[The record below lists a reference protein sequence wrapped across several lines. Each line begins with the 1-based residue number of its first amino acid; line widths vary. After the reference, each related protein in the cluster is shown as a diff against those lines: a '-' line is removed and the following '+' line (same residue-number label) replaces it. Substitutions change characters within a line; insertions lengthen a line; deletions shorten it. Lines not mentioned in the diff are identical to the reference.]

1 MKKLDII
8 TDRIRNIRHNRF
20 LLGPALALLIFL
32 TLAPARGARIPSGPT
47 YVNSIGMKFVRI
59 EPGAFQIGHQGPL
72 PWEILPHTYG
82 RGDRMDAL
90 LYGDYD
96 ERPVHTVNISKPF
109 YMAVFEVTNSQYELF
124 DPAHS
129 IFRGKE
135 GVSRGNDEAVV
146 NVNWYKAQ
154 FFCRWL
160 SEKEGLSYRLPTEA
174 EWEYACRAGT
184 TTNYYTGDVLP
195 KVFVKTGRNISLKVG
210 QTPANLWGLYDM
222 HGNVEEWC
230 LDWYGPYT
238 PGEQTDPVGYADGL
252 FRVSRGGSHGTQ
264 VYWFRSANRQGTLPQ
279 DKHWLIGFR
288 LVIAESLNTKARPAP
303 EPPLVRRNVV
313 QRRREEVAKGPTPDR
328 PYFDGPRRYV
338 NIPRHMNGPIY
349 AMHNHSPAIA
359 ACPNGDLIAT
369 WCTMISERNRE
380 PAVAASRLRRGA
392 EKWDPACLFWKPPD
406 RNSVGP
412 SMWFDGDRTVYWFS
426 GISIGDEYRQMAM
439 VMRTS
444 TDSGATWSEPEL
456 VCSDHAVGIGP
467 GQSIFRLQDASIAAS
482 QDHKGGSILLLSADG
497 CESWFN
503 TDGIIRGIH
512 ACVAQMKDGRLLAF
526 GRGGEIKGK
535 MAQSISSDQG
545 RTWQYSA
552 SEFPGIDGGQR
563 SVMLRLKEGPLF
575 FASFADRG
583 IEITDESGQKRSVRG
598 LFAAVSTDDGRSW
611 PYKRLITDDGP
622 GRPVECTNGGL
633 FLMGQRTAEYQG
645 YLAATQSLDGLIHL
659 ISSRQHYTF
668 NLKWLQTP
676 APNVTAPQYRV
687 QPVTETFDGPNDF
700 DADGWVEYRSYTGGF
715 NGKGQYTVKSL
726 HRLNGLTR
734 ILSKGSFEAT
744 VAIKNISFDPG
755 SGPITPGPRI
765 RFRDPR
771 QRNLSLR
778 FDKDH
783 IVLSTEGRKVTSSEK
798 PDPVRYSTPPTS
810 AKARLIWNEESR
822 RWRIFYGLNGR
833 DATTELPESKA
844 GIYFTDPFSETT
856 ALYLVVDHGNA
867 DFDYLKIEPFEGS
880 PQTRKMAFGGPE

>member
-1 MKKLDII
+1 MKKLGII
-8 TDRIRNIRHNRF
+8 LACIRNVRHNRF
-20 LLGPALALLIFL
+20 FSGPALALLILL
-32 TLAPARGARIPSGPT
+32 TLAAARAARIPSGPT

-59 EPGAFQIGHQGPL
+59 EPGVFQMGHQGPL

-146 NVNWYKAQ
+146 NVNWYQARS
-154 FFCRWL
+154 FCRWL

-174 EWEYACRAGT
+174 EWEYVCRAGT

-195 KVFVKTGRNISLKVG
+195 KVFVKTGRDISLKVG
-210 QTPANLWGLYDM
+210 QTPANPWGLYDM

-230 LDWYGPYT
+230 LDWYGLYT

-252 FRVSRGGSHGTQ
+252 FRVTRGGSHGTQ
-264 VYWFRSANRQGTLPQ
+264 VYWLRSANRQGTLPQ

-288 LVIAESLNTKARPAP
+288 LVIAEMPSTKGRPAP
-303 EPPLVRRNVV
+303 EPSLIQRNVV
-313 QRRREEVAKGPTPDR
+313 QRCKEEAAKGPAPDR

-392 EKWDPACLFWKPPD
+392 EKWEPACLFWKAPD

-412 SMWFDGDRTVYWFS
+412 SMWFDGDRTVYWFT

-439 VMRTS
+439 VMRRS

-456 VCSDHAVGIGP
+456 VCSDHTFSIGP

-482 QDHKGGSILLLSADG
+482 QDYKGGSLFPLSGDG
-497 CESWFN
+497 CRSWFN
-503 TDGIIRGIH
+503 TGGIIRGIH

-535 MAQSISSDQG
+535 MAQSISDDLG
-545 RTWQYSA
+545 VTWRYSA

-583 IEITDESGQKRSVRG
+583 IEITDESGRKRSVRG

-611 PYKRLITDDGP
+611 PCKRLVSDDGP
-622 GRPVECTNGGL
+622 GRAVECTNGGL
-633 FLMGQRTAEYQG
+633 FLMGQKTAEYQG
-645 YLAATQSLDGLIHL
+645 YLAATQGLDGLIHL
-659 ISSRQHYTF
+659 ISSRQHYSF
-668 NLKWLQTP
+668 NLKWLMTA
-676 APNVTAPQYRV
+676 APEISYPKYKVKRV
-687 QPVTETFDGPNDF
+687 VETFDGDDF
-700 DADGWVEYRSYTGGF
+700 DEDGWVEYRSYTGGF
-715 NGKGQYTVKSL
+715 NGKGQYVVKSL
-726 HRLNGLTR
+726 HRMNGVTR
-734 ILSKGSFEAT
+734 LLGKGSLVLTAS
-744 VAIKNISFDPG
+744 IKDIRLNPG
-755 SGPITPGPRI
+755 RGGKTPGPYI
-765 RFRDPR
+765 WFRDPR
-771 QRNLSLR
+771 QREFYIR
-778 FDKDH
+778 FDKDR
-783 IVLSTEGRKVTSSEK
+783 IALWLVGQKEVGTKVE
-798 PDPVRYSTPPTS
+798 PVRYERPPES
-810 AKARLIWNEESR
+810 AKVKLIWNEQTR
-822 RWRIFYGLNGR
+822 RMRVFYGLNG
-833 DATTELPESKA
+833 DEPVTELPKSKA
-844 GIYFTDPFSETT
+844 GIYYTDPFSETT
-856 ALYLVVDHGNA
+856 ALYLVVDHGSA
-867 DFDYLKIEPFEGS
+867 AFDYLKIEPVE
-880 PQTRKMAFGGPE
+880 QD